1 MMLLPKTVGPLTLLR
16 KLGSGGVAES
26 YEGVLN
32 GPEKKRVC
40 VRRVLPYILADK
52 ARLTSVEA
60 RVRDLMGAKHP
71 LLLPVLDWV
80 EVDEERF
87 IVEEW
92 TNHIDLETVLAHAR
106 QHNRPIPGNVFLNI
120 AAQICNGLEALHG
133 RPGRGTGAENILH
146 LALRPSACWV
156 DSEGQVALGAFALL
170 RSPLALPGG
179 GEGPVPMRFEYLSP
193 EQTHASQKL
202 TPASDVFTLG
212 SLLYELFTLKP
223 LFKAE
228 SKDQTV
234 QQLRR
239 AEVTSQLLKVK
250 EGMPGLDKLLFR
262 ALSVNPRHRYQR
274 AFVLREDLRGLM
286 AGYSFANISRDAG
299 LYLSPLFSAASQ
311 TEPQMLGDGPP
322 AGSADGFTESSTR
335 IDADP
340 LTTAAFAS
348 RAMHERAL
356 SESTDHVHAPEWG
369 DESNTELK
377 TMPPVIEPPQLPIL
391 DQDSEEVSLFPEP
404 IDSPLDVEDDS
415 IDTDLGIQ
423 TIFPPG
429 GAEST
434 LGFVSVPSTP
444 PKNKRDDD
452 LSSPRRVQAPQAQ
465 KPATPHNSPAAAET
479 QFEALGDFGD
489 PPDAPPPPF
498 SAPQKPVS
506 VAPAVSNVD
515 QQHDP
520 HIENTPPVPMQWDDQ
535 EEEDDDFKTRKSSS
549 PLGMALAGFAAAALI
564 LVGLKVA
571 LNDSDEPPGVQIE
584 ELVEDPSTT
593 AQLAPVA
600 ADPVELVEEIEPKEA
615 VEEPVEAPPE
625 VKPTPKRRRSTYT
638 PPAKNYEAVAYYPKA
653 EPVPEPVEE
662 VEDGEESE
670 RLLTDVSMY
679 LSMAESGHLT
689 SNHVLD
695 LESIGTEDGSYT
707 QARAL
712 LLMNAEKSKDARNV
726 KKYLDQLFY
735 LDENRYNP
743 VFLSKRARWFANNRK
758 YDRALA
764 DAQKAEQHWARIP
777 PNLSFETK
785 AEIFEVQ
792 AASLQGLFYR
802 SEDDVDLLDKA
813 IRGWK
818 KYSQH
823 VNSRRSD
830 LGSHAEAQIKKL
842 DYARKRLR

>member
-26 YEGVLN
+26 YEGVLS

-71 LLLPVLDWV
+71 LLLPVLDWI
-80 EVDEERF
+80 EVDEERL

-92 TNHIDLETVLAHAR
+92 TNHIDLEKVLAYAR
-106 QHNRPIPGNVFLNI
+106 QNNRPIPGNVFLNI
-120 AAQICNGLEALHG
+120 ATQICNGLEALHG

-146 LALRPSACWV
+146 LALRPSACRV
-156 DSEGQVALGAFALL
+156 DPEGQVVLGAFALL

-179 GEGPVPMRFEYLSP
+179 GEGPIPMRFEYLSP

-223 LFKAE
+223 LFKAN
-228 SKDQTV
+228 SKEQTV

-299 LYLSPLFSAASQ
+299 LYLSPLFSAQNQ

-322 AGSADGFTESSTR
+322 AGSADGFMESATR

-356 SESTDHVHAPEWG
+356 SENSESIQAPEWG

-377 TMPPVIEPPQLPIL
+377 TMPPLLEPEILPLL
-391 DQDSEEVSLFPEP
+391 DQDSEEISLFPEP
-404 IDSPLDVEDDS
+404 VETPIDVEDDS

-434 LGFVSVPSTP
+434 LGFVSVPSP
-444 PKNKRDDD
+444 PVKNKRDDD
-452 LSSPRRVQAPQAQ
+452 LS
-465 KPATPHNSPAAAET
+465 TPHRVEPEPVEKKSSPYNSPAAAAT
-479 QFEALGDFGD
+479 QFEALEDFGK
-489 PPDAPPPPF
+489 PTDAPPPF
-498 SAPQKPVS
+498 SAPKEPFS
-506 VAPAVSNVD
+506 VAPAVSNLAQESP
-515 QQHDP
+515 QQSDS
-520 HIENTPPVPMQWDDQ
+520 TPPVPMDWDDGEPQ
-535 EEEDDDFKTRKSSS
+535 RARKSSS
-549 PLGMALAGFAAAALI
+549 PLGMAFAGFAAAALI
-564 LVGLKVA
+564 LVGLKLL
-571 LNDSDEPPGVQIE
+571 LNKDAPEPGVQIVKSVDKPASVATVETQPNEEVGLIEEE
-584 ELVEDPSTT
+584 ELEAEV
-593 AQLAPVA
+593 LVA
-600 ADPVELVEEIEPKEA
+600 E
-615 VEEPVEAPPE
+615 EAPPE
-625 VKPTPKRRRSTYT
+625 AKPAPRRKRSTYT
-638 PPAKNYEAVAYYPKA
+638 PPAKNYEAVTYFPKA
-653 EPVPEPVEE
+653 DPLPEPSEE
-662 VEDGEESE
+662 MDEDDIPE
-670 RLLTDVSMY
+670 RSLTDVSMY
-679 LSMAESGHLT
+679 LRMAESGHLT
-689 SNHVLD
+689 GNHVLD

-712 LLMNAEKSKDARNV
+712 LLMNAQKSKNARNV
-726 KKYLDQLFY
+726 KKYLDQLFH

-743 VFLSKRARWFANNRK
+743 VFLSKRARWFANNAK

-802 SEDDVDLLDKA
+802 SEDDIDLLDKA

-818 KYSQH
+818 KYSEH
-823 VNSRRSD
+823 VNPRRSD

>member
-40 VRRVLPYILADK
+40 VHRVLPYILADK

-71 LLLPVLDWV
+71 LLLPILDWI
-80 EVDEERF
+80 EVDEERL

-92 TNHIDLETVLAHAR
+92 TNHIDLEKVLAYAR
-106 QHNRPIPGNVFLNI
+106 QNNRPIPGNVFLNI
-120 AAQICNGLEALHG
+120 ATQICNGLEALHG
-133 RPGRGTGAENILH
+133 RPGRGTGAQNILH
-146 LALRPSACWV
+146 LALRPSACRV
-156 DSEGQVALGAFALL
+156 DPEGQVVLGAFALL

-179 GEGPVPMRFEYLSP
+179 GEGPIPMRFEYLSP

-223 LFKAE
+223 LFKAN
-228 SKDQTV
+228 SKEQTV

-299 LYLSPLFSAASQ
+299 LYLSPLFSAQNQ

-322 AGSADGFTESSTR
+322 AGSAEGFMESATR

-348 RAMHERAL
+348 RAMHERSL
-356 SESTDHVHAPEWG
+356 SENSENIQAPEWG

-377 TMPPVIEPPQLPIL
+377 SMPPVVEPEPFPLL
-391 DQDSEEVSLFPEP
+391 DQDSEEISLFPEP
-404 IDSPLDVEDDS
+404 LETSMDVEDDS

-434 LGFVSVPSTP
+434 LGFVSVPNVP
-444 PKNKRDDD
+444 LKDKRGDD
-452 LSSPRRVQAPQAQ
+452 LSAPRRLEQE
-465 KPATPHNSPAAAET
+465 PAKKQSSPHNSPAAAAT
-479 QFEALGDFGD
+479 QFEALGDLGEHT
-489 PPDAPPPPF
+489 DAPPPF
-498 SAPQKPVS
+498 SAPKEPFS
-506 VAPAVSNVD
+506 IAPAVSNVAREPQPQPD
-515 QQHDP
+515 A
-520 HIENTPPVPMQWDDQ
+520 IPPVPMDWDDHEPQ
-535 EEEDDDFKTRKSSS
+535 KSRKSSS
-549 PLGMALAGFAAAALI
+549 PLGMAFAGFAAAALI
-564 LVGLKVA
+564 LVGLKFA
-571 LNDSDEPPGVQIE
+571 LDKDVPEPAVQIQELADDPPTVAKLETEPE
-584 ELVEDPSTT
+584 ED
-593 AQLAPVA
+593 ADLAEEQEAEKPV
-600 ADPVELVEEIEPKEA
+600 A
-615 VEEPVEAPPE
+615 VEEPPE
-625 VKPTPKRRRSTYT
+625 VKATPRRRRSTYT
-638 PPAKNYEAVAYYPKA
+638 PPVKNYEAVVYYPKA
-653 EPVPEPVEE
+653 EPLPEPSEE
-662 VEDGEESE
+662 MDEDDNSE
-670 RLLTDVSMY
+670 RSQTDVSMY
-679 LSMAESGHLT
+679 LRMAESGHLT
-689 SNHVLD
+689 GNHVLD

-712 LLMNAEKSKDARNV
+712 LLMNAQKSKNARNV
-726 KKYLDQLFY
+726 KKYLDQLFQ

-743 VFLSKRARWFANNRK
+743 VFLSKRARWYANNAK

-785 AEIFEVQ
+785 TEIFEVQ

-802 SEDDVDLLDKA
+802 SESDVDLLDKA

-818 KYSQH
+818 KYSEH
-823 VNSRRSD
+823 VNPRRAD
-830 LGSHAEAQIKKL
+830 LGNHAEAQIKKL
-842 DYARKRLR
+842 DYARNRLR